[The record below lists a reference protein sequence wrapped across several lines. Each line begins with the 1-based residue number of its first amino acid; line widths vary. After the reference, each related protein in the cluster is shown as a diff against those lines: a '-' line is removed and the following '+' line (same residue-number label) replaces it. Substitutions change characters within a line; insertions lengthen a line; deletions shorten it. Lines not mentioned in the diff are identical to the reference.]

1 MRFDSKEVSHYKV
14 RTMTIDPIVLSD
26 LLAELALRQLPC
38 GGWGALASSSQPA
51 IEPTCYSALALGS
64 VPAGDIERAQDF
76 LLHTQNPNGSWPVF
90 PGDDQEGGWVTSLAV
105 MVLREAIPAI
115 PARLQG
121 FHWLMNCAGKES
133 NWFWKWKFRTAD
145 RHVRFDPDKF
155 GWPWF
160 PDTVSWVVPTAFAVL
175 VLSQLPCSCGGL
187 EPVPFRVERGVE
199 MLLDRACPG
208 GGWNAGNGVVY
219 GSALAPHAD
228 DTAIALLALRDRAKE
243 PVVQGSVDYLERV
256 AATLTAPWSLAWA
269 ILALTA
275 HRRPTSSLSSSL
287 VALPDLSSIE
297 DTSTLAVVC
306 LALDQPRALQAFGVT
321 L

>member
-1 MRFDSKEVSHYKV
+1 V
-14 RTMTIDPIVLSD
+14 
-26 LLAELALRQLPC
+26 
-38 GGWGALASSSQPA
+38 
-51 IEPTCYSALALGS
+51 
-64 VPAGDIERAQDF
+64 GDIERAQDF

-105 MVLREAIPAI
+105 MSLFDLVPAI
-115 PARLQG
+115 PARLKG
-121 FHWLMNCAGKES
+121 LHWLMSCVGRES

-145 RHVRFDPDKF
+145 RHVRFDPDKY

-175 VLSQLPCSCGGL
+175 ALKQIPCSCGGL
-187 EPVPFRVERGVE
+187 EHLPFRVERGVE

-219 GSALAPHAD
+219 GTALAPHTD
-228 DTAIALLALRDRAKE
+228 DTAIALLALRDREKD

-256 AATLTAPWSLAWA
+256 APTLAAPWSLAWA
-269 ILALTA
+269 ILALAA
-275 HRRPTSSLSSSL
+275 HHRPIAPLRSSL
-287 VALPDLSSIE
+287 VALPDLASIE
-297 DTSTLAVVC
+297 DTSTLALVC

>member
-1 MRFDSKEVSHYKV
+1 MTTDSL
-14 RTMTIDPIVLSD
+14 VLSA

-38 GGWGALASSSQPA
+38 GGWAALASSSQPA

-105 MVLREAIPAI
+105 MVLREVMPAI

-160 PDTVSWVVPTAFAVL
+160 PDTVSWVVPTAFAIL
-175 VLSQLPCSCGGL
+175 ALKQIPCSCDSFEHVAARIDCGIQ
-187 EPVPFRVERGVE
+187 
-199 MLLDRACPG
+199 MLVDRACPG

-219 GSALAPHAD
+219 GTALTPHPD
-228 DTAIALLALRDRAKE
+228 DTAIALLALIDRRQEA
-243 PVVQGSVDYLERV
+243 VVQSGVRYLEHV
-256 AATLTAPWSLAWA
+256 AP
-269 ILALTA
+269 
-275 HRRPTSSLSSSL
+275 
-287 VALPDLSSIE
+287 
-297 DTSTLAVVC
+297 TLA
-306 LALDQPRALQAFGVT
+306 AP
-321 L
+321 